1 MKMVL
6 ITALGVGGA
15 TVFGALLGFLFKKI
29 SQRFSDIV
37 LSFAAGVMLSA
48 AVLGLIIPS
57 LEYGGRYGLAITV
70 IGIFA
75 GALCLN
81 VIDRVVPHLHRL
93 AGADVEKHNNANL
106 NKVLEQLDAV
116 SDEPDAALVAIKGQV
131 KTMITEATTIKAK
144 LGTIKSN
151 ASQMESDPIPEPY
164 KRKGV
169 LVDGLDDTIS

>member
-1 MKMVL
+1 MILIMVNPL
-6 ITALGVGGA
+6 APDPSPSECST
-15 TVFGALLGFLFKKI
+15 
-29 SQRFSDIV
+29 
-37 LSFAAGVMLSA
+37 ML
-48 AVLGLIIPS
+48 
-57 LEYGGRYGLAITV
+57 T
-70 IGIFA
+70 
-75 GALCLN
+75 
-81 VIDRVVPHLHRL
+81 H
-93 AGADVEKHNNANL
+93 ADDMIANL

-131 KTMITEATTIKAK
+131 KTMITEAMTIKAK